1 MRKVRLGRTGV
12 SVSAVGLGSWAYSGA
27 HRAGRVDVGWS
38 GHDDGDALA
47 ALARAAELGID
58 HWDTADVYGD
68 GRAEQLVGRALR
80 LLDRERIFLATKVGW
95 DMDGFPH
102 YYHPELIRRR
112 LERSLANLGTDHVDL
127 YYLHHCD
134 FGRDDEHLEAA
145 VEVLRELRAAGKV
158 RFLGLSDWDAAK
170 LRRVA
175 EKMDP
180 DVIQVYRNVVDDDY
194 RESGLAGWVRDHD
207 AGAVFFSPL
216 KHGLLLGKYT
226 QPASFPR
233 GDVRNRISDFG
244 DAETLERYRDAS
256 RELAERYAG
265 HPQPRLHALLGAL
278 LADTPTG
285 TVLVGQRD
293 PAQAEA
299 AATAGEALSEDERDW
314 VVALYRGRGR

>member
-12 SVSAVGLGSWAYSGA
+12 SASAVGLGSWAYSGS

-38 GHDDGDALA
+38 GHDDDNALA

-68 GRAEQLVGRALR
+68 GRAEQLVGRALQA
-80 LLDRERIFLATKVGW
+80 LDRDRIFLATKVGW

-102 YYHPELIRRR
+102 YYHPKLIRRR
-112 LERSLANLGTDHVDL
+112 LERSLVNLGTDYVDL

-145 VEVLRELRAAGKV
+145 VQVLREQRDAGKI
-158 RFLGLSDWDAAK
+158 RFLGLSDWDAGK
-170 LRRVA
+170 LRRIA

-194 RESGLAGWVRDHD
+194 HQSGLAGWVREHD

-226 QPASFPR
+226 EPASFPR
-233 GDVRNRISDFG
+233 GDMRNRIPDFR
-244 DAETLERYRDAS
+244 DATTLERYQSAS
-256 RELAERYAG
+256 RALAERYAD
-265 HPQPRLHALLGAL
+265 HPQPQLHALLGAL
-278 LADTPTG
+278 LADASTG

-299 AATAGEALSEDERDW
+299 AATAGDALGQEERDW
-314 VVALYRGRGR
+314 VTALYQA